1 MAAKKSSVSKIKL
14 KGVDTLFGIE
24 EPKQDG
30 VQEVCLSELKP
41 FEDHPFQVIR
51 DEKME
56 ELMESISEHGV
67 LVPGLARPNTKGREA
82 YELIAGHRRKFACQ
96 ELQLA
101 TMPVLIRDLTDDEA
115 IVAMV
120 DSNIQREKLLYSE
133 KAFAYRMKYEA
144 LKRQGNRSDR
154 TLVQLGPK
162 LEKRWAAELVGKE
175 VGENI
180 SAIKRYIRLTYL
192 EKELL
197 GFVDKGTLAFTVGV
211 ELSYLKRSEQQCL
224 LAFMNEIGMMPQGTQ
239 ARKMKETSREKVLGE
254 EEIRKIMLKPKS
266 GFEKMNISGKKLR
279 EYFPA
284 DYSQKQIEEIIFHL
298 LEEWKMK
305 SGG

>member
-24 EPKQDG
+24 ESKQDG
-30 VQEVCLSELKP
+30 VQEVCLEELKP
-41 FEDHPFQVIR
+41 FEDHPFQVLR
-51 DEKME
+51 DEKMKD
-56 ELMESISEHGV
+56 LMESIAEYGI
-67 LVPGLARPNTKGREA
+67 LVPGLARPNPKGRET

-96 ELQLA
+96 ELQLT
-101 TMPVLIRDLTDDEA
+101 TMPVLIRDMTDDEA

-133 KAFAYRMKYEA
+133 KALAYRMKYEA

-162 LEKRWAAELVGKE
+162 FEKRWAAELVGKE

-197 GFVDKGTLAFTVGV
+197 ELVDKGTLAFTVGV
-211 ELSYLKRSEQQCL
+211 ELSYLKTSEQKCL
-224 LAFMNEIGMMPQGTQ
+224 LTFMNEIGMVPQGIQ
-239 ARKMKETSREKVLGE
+239 AKRMKEASRDSGLSE
-254 EEIRKIMLKPKS
+254 EEIRRIMLKPKT
-266 GFEKMNISGKKLR
+266 GIEKINISGKKLR
-279 EYFPA
+279 KYFPA
-284 DYSQKQIEEIIFHL
+284 DYSQKQMEEIIFHL
-298 LEEWKMK
+298 LEDWKRR

>member
-24 EPKQDG
+24 ESKQDG
-30 VQEVCLSELKP
+30 VQEVRLEELKP
-41 FEDHPFQVIR
+41 FEDHPFQVLR

-56 ELMESISEHGV
+56 DLMESIAEHGV
-67 LVPGLARPNTKGREA
+67 LVPGLARPNPKGRET

-96 ELQLA
+96 ELQLT
-101 TMPVLIRDLTDDEA
+101 TMPVFIRDMTDDEA

-120 DSNIQREKLLYSE
+120 DSNIQREKLLHSE

-162 LEKRWAAELVGKE
+162 FEKRWAAELVGKE

-197 GFVDKGTLAFTVGV
+197 ELVDKGTLAFTVGV
-211 ELSYLKRSEQQCL
+211 ELSYLKTSEQKCL
-224 LAFMNEIGMMPQGTQ
+224 LTFMNEIGMVPQGIQ
-239 ARKMKETSREKVLGE
+239 AKRMKEASRDSGLSE
-254 EEIRKIMLKPKS
+254 EEIRRIMLKPKT
-266 GFEKMNISGKKLR
+266 GIEKINIPGKKLR
-279 EYFPA
+279 KYFPA
-284 DYSQKQIEEIIFHL
+284 DYSQKQMEEIIFHL
-298 LEEWKMK
+298 LEDWKRR

>member
-56 ELMESISEHGV
+56 DLMESISEHGV

-101 TMPVLIRDLTDDEA
+101 TMP
-115 IVAMV
+115 
-120 DSNIQREKLLYSE
+120 LLQWE
-133 KAFAYRMKYEA
+133 HC
-144 LKRQGNRSDR
+144 
-154 TLVQLGPK
+154 PP
-162 LEKRWAAELVGKE
+162 
-175 VGENI
+175 
-180 SAIKRYIRLTYL
+180 
-192 EKELL
+192 
-197 GFVDKGTLAFTVGV
+197 
-211 ELSYLKRSEQQCL
+211 ELSRPYS
-224 LAFMNEIGMMPQGTQ
+224 
-239 ARKMKETSREKVLGE
+239 RK
-254 EEIRKIMLKPKS
+254 
-266 GFEKMNISGKKLR
+266 
-279 EYFPA
+279 
-284 DYSQKQIEEIIFHL
+284 YS
-298 LEEWKMK
+298 WKA
-305 SGG
+305 SPPEASP

>member
-24 EPKQDG
+24 ESKQDG
-30 VQEVCLSELKP
+30 VQEVRLEELKP
-41 FEDHPFQVIR
+41 FEDHPFQVLR

-56 ELMESISEHGV
+56 DLMESIAEYGV
-67 LVPGLARPNTKGREA
+67 LVPGLARPNPKGRET

-96 ELQLA
+96 ELQLT
-101 TMPVLIRDLTDDEA
+101 TMPVLIRDMTDDEA

-120 DSNIQREKLLYSE
+120 DSNIQREKLLHSE

-162 LEKRWAAELVGKE
+162 FEKRWAAELVGKE

-197 GFVDKGTLAFTVGV
+197 ELVDKGTLAFTVGV
-211 ELSYLKRSEQQCL
+211 ELSYLKPSEQKCL
-224 LAFMNEIGMMPQGTQ
+224 LTFMNEIGMVPQGIQ
-239 ARKMKETSREKVLGE
+239 AKRMKEASRDSGLCE
-254 EEIRKIMLKPKS
+254 EEIRRIMLKPKT
-266 GFEKMNISGKKLR
+266 GIEKINISGKKLR
-279 EYFPA
+279 KYFPA
-284 DYSQKQIEEIIFHL
+284 DYSQKQMEEIIFHL
-298 LEEWKMK
+298 LEDWKRR

>member
-24 EPKQDG
+24 ESKQDG
-30 VQEVCLSELKP
+30 VQEVRLEELKP
-41 FEDHPFQVIR
+41 FEDHPFQVLR

-56 ELMESISEHGV
+56 DLMESIAEHGV
-67 LVPGLARPNTKGREA
+67 LVPGLARPNPKGRET

-96 ELQLA
+96 ELQLT
-101 TMPVLIRDLTDDEA
+101 TMPVFIRDMTDDEA

-133 KAFAYRMKYEA
+133 KALAYRMKYEA

-162 LEKRWAAELVGKE
+162 FEKRWAAELVGKE

-197 GFVDKGTLAFTVGV
+197 ELVDKGTLAFTVGV
-211 ELSYLKRSEQQCL
+211 ELSYLKPSEQKCL
-224 LAFMNEIGMMPQGTQ
+224 IRFMNEIGMVPQGIQ
-239 ARKMKETSREKVLGE
+239 AKKMKEASRDNGLSE
-254 EEIRKIMLKPKS
+254 EEIRRIMLKPKT
-266 GFEKMNISGKKLR
+266 GIEKINIPGKKLR
-279 EYFPA
+279 KYFPA
-284 DYSQKQIEEIIFHL
+284 DYSQKQMEEIIFHL
-298 LEEWKMK
+298 LEEWKRR

>member
-24 EPKQDG
+24 ESKQDG
-30 VQEVCLSELKP
+30 VQEVRLEELKP
-41 FEDHPFQVIR
+41 FEDHPFQVLR

-56 ELMESISEHGV
+56 DLMESIAEYGV
-67 LVPGLARPNTKGREA
+67 LVPGLARPNPKGRET

-96 ELQLA
+96 ELQLT
-101 TMPVLIRDLTDDEA
+101 TMPVLIRDMTDDEA

-120 DSNIQREKLLYSE
+120 DSNIQREKLLHSE

-162 LEKRWAAELVGKE
+162 FEKRWAAELVGKE

-197 GFVDKGTLAFTVGV
+197 ELVDKGTLAFTVGV
-211 ELSYLKRSEQQCL
+211 ELSYL
-224 LAFMNEIGMMPQGTQ
+224 PQGIQ
-239 ARKMKETSREKVLGE
+239 AKRMKEASRDSGLCE
-254 EEIRKIMLKPKS
+254 EEIRRIMLKPKT
-266 GFEKMNISGKKLR
+266 GIEKINISGKKLR
-279 EYFPA
+279 KYFPA
-284 DYSQKQIEEIIFHL
+284 DYSQKQMEEIIFHL
-298 LEEWKMK
+298 LEDWKRR

>member
-24 EPKQDG
+24 ESKQDG
-30 VQEVCLSELKP
+30 VQEVRLDELKP
-41 FEDHPFQVIR
+41 FEDHPFQVLR

-56 ELMESISEHGV
+56 DLMESIAEHGV
-67 LVPGLARPNTKGREA
+67 LVPGLARPNPKGRES

-96 ELQLA
+96 ELQLT
-101 TMPVLIRDLTDDEA
+101 TMPVLIRDMTDDEA

-120 DSNIQREKLLYSE
+120 DSNIQREKLLHSE

-162 LEKRWAAELVGKE
+162 FEKRWAAELVGKE

-197 GFVDKGTLAFTVGV
+197 ELVDKGTLAFTVGV
-211 ELSYLKRSEQQCL
+211 ELSYLKTSEQKCL
-224 LAFMNEIGMMPQGTQ
+224 LTFMNEIGMVTQGIQ
-239 ARKMKETSREKVLGE
+239 AKRMKEASRDSGLCE
-254 EEIRKIMLKPKS
+254 EEIRRIMLKPKT
-266 GFEKMNISGKKLR
+266 GIEKINISGKKLR
-279 EYFPA
+279 KYFPA
-284 DYSQKQIEEIIFHL
+284 DYSQKQMEEIIFYL
-298 LEEWKMK
+298 LEDWKRR

>member
-24 EPKQDG
+24 ESKQDG
-30 VQEVCLSELKP
+30 VQEVCLEELKP
-41 FEDHPFQVIR
+41 FEDHPFQVLR
-51 DEKME
+51 DEKMKD
-56 ELMESISEHGV
+56 LMESIAEYGI
-67 LVPGLARPNTKGREA
+67 LVSGLARPNPKGRET

-96 ELQLA
+96 ELQLT
-101 TMPVLIRDLTDDEA
+101 TMPVLIRDMTDDEA

-133 KAFAYRMKYEA
+133 KALAYRMKYEA

-162 LEKRWAAELVGKE
+162 FEKRWAAELVGKE

-197 GFVDKGTLAFTVGV
+197 ELVDKGTLAFTVGV
-211 ELSYLKRSEQQCL
+211 ELSYLKTSEQKCL
-224 LAFMNEIGMMPQGTQ
+224 LTFMNEIGMVPQGIQ
-239 ARKMKETSREKVLGE
+239 AKRMKEASRDSGLSE
-254 EEIRKIMLKPKS
+254 EEIRRIMLKPKT
-266 GFEKMNISGKKLR
+266 GIEKINISGKKLR
-279 EYFPA
+279 KYFPA
-284 DYSQKQIEEIIFHL
+284 DYSQKQMEEIIFHL
-298 LEEWKMK
+298 LEDWKRR

>member
-56 ELMESISEHGV
+56 DLMESISEHGV

-162 LEKRWAAELVGKE
+162 LEKRWAAELVGNE

-197 GFVDKGTLAFTVGV
+197 GLVDKGTLAFTVGV
-211 ELSYLKRSEQQCL
+211 ELSYLKQSEQQCL
-224 LAFMNEIGMMPQGTQ
+224 LAFMNETGIVPQGTQ
-239 ARKMKETSREKVLGE
+239 AREMKEASRERGLGE
-254 EEIRKIMLKPKS
+254 EKIQTIMLKPKA
-266 GFEKMNISGKKLR
+266 GIEKIKISGKKLR
-279 EYFPA
+279 QYFPA
-284 DYSQKQIEEIIFHL
+284 DYSQKQMEEIIFHL
-298 LEEWKMK
+298 LEDWKRN
-305 SGG
+305 SGR

>member
-24 EPKQDG
+24 ESEQDG
-30 VQEVCLSELKP
+30 VQEVRLSELKP
-41 FEDHPFQVIR
+41 FEDHPFRVIR

-56 ELMESISEHGV
+56 DLIESISEHGV
-67 LVPGLARPNTKGREA
+67 LVPGLARPNTKGQER

-101 TMPVLIRDLTDDEA
+101 TMPILIRDLTDDEA

-154 TLVQLGPK
+154 TLVQLEPK

-197 GFVDKGTLAFTVGV
+197 GLVDKGKLAFTVGV

-224 LAFMNEIGMMPQGTQ
+224 LAFMNEIGMMPQGIQ
-239 ARKMKETSREKVLGE
+239 ARKMKETSREKGLGE
-254 EEIRKIMLKPKS
+254 EAIRKIMLKPKA